1 MNSIWIIW
9 TKSSVVQVCKKNNPY
24 PHRLKQGSILSK
36 WKMDSPWLNSLIRW
50 KNQQEITDT
59 ASRISWEQKS
69 VQLGNGH
76 HGWNAKYAYICWI
89 SICLSIYLSIDL
101 SVWLSIDLSIY
112 FYLSTYL
119 SIHLPMYIYIYIFI
133 YSLAMQNHKHKY
145 TYINAV
151 WLHIRTCISPFFH
164 HIHHL
169 HTFGGSI

>member
-1 MNSIWIIW
+1 
-9 TKSSVVQVCKKNNPY
+9 
-24 PHRLKQGSILSK
+24 
-36 WKMDSPWLNSLIRW
+36 MDSPWLNSLIRW

-89 SICLSIYLSIDL
+89 SICLSIYLSIDR
-101 SVWLSIDLSIY
+101 SVCLIIYRSIDLFLPI
-112 FYLSTYL
+112 YL
-119 SIHLPMYIYIYIFI
+119 SIYPSTDVYLYIFI

-164 HIHHL
+164 HISPL
-169 HTFGGSI
+169 AYIWRVNLSPLIKTLAAQMLKEWRLIKSAKTRP